1 MSTECKIE
9 QLEMQGLGR
18 REVVVDFAAGYV
30 TSDAGALLL
39 REFDRALDLSG
50 RLAECFT
57 DHRDPDKI
65 EHTVGELLAQRIFAL
80 ALGHEDLND
89 HETLRRDPLLATLA
103 GKLDPTGQSRA
114 RERDR
119 GCALAG
125 KSTLN
130 RLELTPA
137 DAGPASRYQK
147 IVYDAELLERLFV
160 DVFLEA
166 HRRAPAR
173 IILDLDA
180 TDDPLHGEQE
190 GRFFHGYY
198 GGYCYLPLY
207 VFCGDFL
214 LAAKLRPAN
223 IDASAGALDELK
235 RIVAQIRERWPRVS
249 ILIRADSGFARE
261 ELMGWCEQESVDYVF
276 GLAKNARLMKELTLA
291 LDEARLEHERT
302 GEPTR
307 RFTEFSYRTRK
318 SWSRARRV
326 IGKGEWLDKGANP
339 RFVVTSLAT
348 APNKLYEKIYC
359 ARGEMENRIKEQQL
373 DLFADRTS
381 THTLRAN
388 QLRLWLAAL
397 AYALMNELRRVGL
410 AGTELARAQMG
421 TIRLKL
427 LKVGALVKLSVR
439 RVRVSISRAW
449 PGRILMATVLR
460 NLRCAYP
467 LRV

>member
-1 MSTECKIE
+1 MSTECKVE

-18 REVVVDFAAGYV
+18 REVVVDFAAGHV

-39 REFDRALDLSG
+39 REFDRALDFTR
-50 RLAECFT
+50 RLAACFT
-57 DHRDPDKI
+57 DHRDPQLI

-80 ALGHEDLND
+80 ALGYEDLND
-89 HETLRRDPLLATLA
+89 HERLRRDPLLATLA

-137 DAGPASRYQK
+137 DASPESRYQK
-147 IVYDAELLERLFV
+147 IVYDAERIEGLFM

-207 VFCGDFL
+207 IFCGDFL
-214 LAAKLRPAN
+214 LCAKLRRAN

-235 RIVAQIRERWPRVS
+235 PIVAQIRERWPGVS
-249 ILIRADSGFARE
+249 ILLRADSGFARE
-261 ELMGWCEQESVDYVF
+261 EIMAWCKQESVDYVF
-276 GLAKNARLMKELTLA
+276 GLAKNSRLLKELTLA

-302 GEPTR
+302 GEPAR
-307 RFTEFSYRTRK
+307 RFAEFSYQTRK

-326 IGKGEWLDKGANP
+326 VGKAEWLDKGANP

-348 APNKLYEKIYC
+348 APKKLYEKIYC

-381 THTLRAN
+381 AHTLRAN
-388 QLRLWLAAL
+388 QLRLWLASF
-397 AYALMNELRRVGL
+397 AYMLMNELRRVGL

-427 LKVGALVKLSVR
+427 FKAGALVKLSVR
-439 RVRVSISRAW
+439 RVLISISRAW
-449 PGRILMATVLR
+449 PGRMLMATVLR
-460 NLRCAYP
+460 NLRRAYP